1 MAGRAVD
8 VADQAQ
14 RAVEAAVARFGRIDV
29 LVKDALRLQL
39 GADCAAR
46 VEQKLTDIRRELD
59 EWRPVALA
67 TAFDA

>member
-29 LVKDALRLQL
+29 LVNNALRLQL